1 MRTKTFE
8 IGGDMIA
15 PFFGF
20 LDSTMLQVTMVEINE
35 EQEIVTEIGY
45 TEDDKEA
52 MMDLI
57 ELYDELIEAREHA
70 QALEEEDDDDEEE
83 EDDLGCLDQD
93 EEKTKAKRR
102 TNRKATRKK

>member
-20 LDSTMLQVTMVEINE
+20 LDTTMLQVNMVEINE

-70 QALEEEDDDDEEE
+70 QALEEDDDDDEEE

-93 EEKTKAKRR
+93 EEKAKAKRR